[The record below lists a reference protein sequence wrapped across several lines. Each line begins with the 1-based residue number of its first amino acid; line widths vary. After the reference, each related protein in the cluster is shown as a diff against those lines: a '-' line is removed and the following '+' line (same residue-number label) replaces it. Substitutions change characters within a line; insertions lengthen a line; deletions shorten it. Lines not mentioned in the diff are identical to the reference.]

1 MASFIFMATL
11 AGFSLLFAITVGF
24 VLQYVAWEIELGP
37 MPRMFL
43 GMGFNTVL
51 VLAITAK
58 FGLLAMLLPLMIIY
72 YVGTYQIGMP
82 LGHMVGFKAP
92 DDNDPP
98 DVFWELVNRY

>member
-1 MASFIFMATL
+1 MASFIFIITL
-11 AGFSLLFAITVGF
+11 AGFSLLFAIAVGL
-24 VLQYVAWEIELGP
+24 VLQYLAWELELGP

-43 GMGFNTVL
+43 GMSFNTVL
-51 VLAITAK
+51 VILITAK
-58 FGLLAMLLPLMIIY
+58 FRLLAMFFPLMVIY
-72 YVGTYQIGMP
+72 YVGTYQLGMP